1 MDSQCRVPTP
11 SAWPAMLED
20 FKALTADK
28 TPRRDERLANSA
40 TIQSGLAR
48 SEIKLGA
55 VRAFALK
62 TLADIYERAS
72 SNGVIH
78 IPDHA
83 RVQLA
88 TANAIH
94 GAIGTAD
101 WVYKQVGVHAIFTVS
116 AFQRRFRSI

>member
-1 MDSQCRVPTP
+1 
-11 SAWPAMLED
+11 MLED

-40 TIQSGLAR
+40 IIQSGLAR
-48 SEIKLGA
+48 SEVKLGA
-55 VRAFALK
+55 VRAFALN

-72 SNGVIH
+72 LNSMID

-83 RVQLA
+83 GVQLA

-94 GAIGTAD
+94 GTIGTAD
-101 WVYKQVGVHAIFTVS
+101 WVYKQVGVHVTFMVN
-116 AFQRRFRSI
+116 AFQCRFRFI

>member
-1 MDSQCRVPTP
+1 
-11 SAWPAMLED
+11 MLED

-28 TPRRDERLANSA
+28 TPRRDERPANSA

-94 GAIGTAD
+94 GAIEPQTG
-101 WVYKQVGVHAIFTVS
+101 FTNKSVFTQSLRS
-116 AFQRRFRSI
+116 APFNAAFAPFRPLFQ

>member
-1 MDSQCRVPTP
+1 
-11 SAWPAMLED
+11 MLED
-20 FKALTADK
+20 FKTLTADK

-40 TIQSGLAR
+40 TIQTGLAR
-48 SEIKLGA
+48 SEIKIGA

-116 AFQRRFRSI
+116 AFQRRFCSI

>member
-1 MDSQCRVPTP
+1 
-11 SAWPAMLED
+11 MLED

-28 TPRRDERLANSA
+28 TSRRDERLANSA

-72 SNGVIH
+72 LNGVIH

-88 TANAIH
+88 TANAIN

>member
-1 MDSQCRVPTP
+1 
-11 SAWPAMLED
+11 MLVD
-20 FKALTADK
+20 FKALTTDK
-28 TPRRDERLANSA
+28 MPRRDERLANSA

-62 TLADIYERAS
+62 TLADIYESAS

-101 WVYKQVGVHAIFTVS
+101 WVYKQVGVHAIFTVNT
-116 AFQRRFRSI
+116 FQRRFRSI

>member
-1 MDSQCRVPTP
+1 M
-11 SAWPAMLED
+11 
-20 FKALTADK
+20 
-28 TPRRDERLANSA
+28 PRRDERLANGA

-48 SEIKLGA
+48 SEVKLGA

-62 TLADIYERAS
+62 TLAYIYERAS
-72 SNGVIH
+72 LNGMTD
-78 IPDHA
+78 IPDHT

-101 WVYKQVGVHAIFTVS
+101 WVYK
-116 AFQRRFRSI
+116 

>member
-1 MDSQCRVPTP
+1 
-11 SAWPAMLED
+11 MLED

-116 AFQRRFRSI
+116 AFQRRFRCI

>member
-1 MDSQCRVPTP
+1 
-11 SAWPAMLED
+11 MLED
-20 FKALTADK
+20 FKARTLPSDK

-83 RVQLA
+83 ARVQLA

>member
-1 MDSQCRVPTP
+1 
-11 SAWPAMLED
+11 MLED

-40 TIQSGLAR
+40 IIQSGLAR
-48 SEIKLGA
+48 SEVKLGA
-55 VRAFALK
+55 VRAFALN

-72 SNGVIH
+72 LNSMID

-83 RVQLA
+83 GVQLA

-101 WVYKQVGVHAIFTVS
+101 WVYKQVGVHVIFMVN
-116 AFQRRFRSI
+116 AFQCRFRFI

>member
-1 MDSQCRVPTP
+1 
-11 SAWPAMLED
+11 MLED
-20 FKALTADK
+20 FKALTANK
-28 TPRRDERLANSA
+28 TPSRDERLANSA
-40 TIQSGLAR
+40 TIKSRLAR
-48 SEIKLGA
+48 SEVKLDA

-72 SNGVIH
+72 SNGVID

-116 AFQRRFRSI
+116 AFQRRFRFK